1 MSAIKIF
8 YVEDEIFL
16 SKIIKE
22 SLESRGYEVCL
33 VRDGRFAEEKYIAFQ
48 PDICILDVMLPNKD
62 GFEIGKDIK
71 ISNPDIPILYLT
83 AKDQTEDVLR
93 GFKVGANDYIR
104 KPCSIEELIIR
115 IENLLILTSKKT
127 LKKASESYELRIGDF
142 TFFTHKYSMEHLDGE
157 SISLSHKEVELL
169 KLFAKNINQ
178 TINRQDILD
187 QVWGND
193 SFFNSRTLDVYITKL
208 RSYFKKDKKIKIIT
222 LRSVGYHFLVESASS

>member
-33 VRDGRFAEEKYIAFQ
+33 VRDGRFAEEEFIAFQ
-48 PDICILDVMLPNKD
+48 PDICVLDVMLPNKD
-62 GFEIGKDIK
+62 GFEIGQDIK
-71 ISNPDIPILYLT
+71 VHQPDVPILYLT

-93 GFKVGANDYIR
+93 GFEVGANDYIR

-115 IENLLILTSKKT
+115 IENLLILTTKKT
-127 LKKASESYELRIGDF
+127 LTKASDSYEMRIGDF
-142 TFFTHKYSMEHLDGE
+142 TFFTHKYSMEHLDGA

-169 KLFAKNINQ
+169 KLFAQNINQ

-187 QVWGND
+187 QVWGDD
-193 SFFNSRTLDVYITKL
+193 SFFNSRSLDVYINKL

-222 LRSVGYHFLVESASS
+222 LRSVGYHFLVERTSS

>member
-33 VRDGRFAEEKYIAFQ
+33 VRDGRFAEEEFIAFQ
-48 PDICILDVMLPNKD
+48 PDICVLDVMLPNKD
-62 GFEIGKDIK
+62 GFEIGQDIK
-71 ISNPDIPILYLT
+71 VHQPDVPILYLT

-115 IENLLILTSKKT
+115 IENLLILTTKKT
-127 LKKASESYELRIGDF
+127 LTKASDSYQIRIGDF
-142 TFFTHKYSMEHLDGE
+142 TFFTHKYSMEHLDGA

-169 KLFAKNINQ
+169 KLFAQNINQ

-187 QVWGND
+187 QVWGDD
-193 SFFNSRTLDVYITKL
+193 SFFNSRSLDVYINKL

-222 LRSVGYHFLVESASS
+222 LRSVGYHFLVERTSS

>member
-33 VRDGRFAEEKYIAFQ
+33 VRDGRFAEEEFIAFQ
-48 PDICILDVMLPNKD
+48 PDICVLDVMLPNKD
-62 GFEIGKDIK
+62 GFEIGQDIK
-71 ISNPDIPILYLT
+71 VHQPDVPILYLT

-115 IENLLILTSKKT
+115 IENLLILTTKKT
-127 LKKASESYELRIGDF
+127 LTKASDSYEMRIGDF
-142 TFFTHKYSMEHLDGE
+142 TFFTHKYSMEHLDGA

-169 KLFAKNINQ
+169 KLFAQNINQ

-187 QVWGND
+187 QVWGDD
-193 SFFNSRTLDVYITKL
+193 SFFNSRSLDVYINKL

-222 LRSVGYHFLVESASS
+222 LRSVGYHFLVERTSS

>member
-33 VRDGRFAEEKYIAFQ
+33 VRDGRFAEEEFTAFE
-48 PDICILDVMLPNKD
+48 PDICVLDVMLPNKD
-62 GFEIGKDIK
+62 GFEIGQNIK
-71 ISNPDIPILYLT
+71 ESHPDIPILYLS
-83 AKDQTEDVLR
+83 AKDQTEDIIR
-93 GFKVGANDYIR
+93 GFKIGANDYIR

-127 LKKASESYELRIGDF
+127 LQKASDPYEIPIGDF
-142 TFFTHKYSMEHLDGE
+142 TFFTHKYSMEHVDGDQ
-157 SISLSHKEVELL
+157 ISLSHKEVELL
-169 KLFAKNINQ
+169 KLFAKNINK

-187 QVWGND
+187 QVWGDD
-193 SFFNSRTLDVYITKL
+193 SFFNSRSLDVYITKL

-222 LRSVGYHFLVESASS
+222 LRSVGYHFLVEGSNS